1 MSIQSIVL
9 KKTVGT
15 ISCDRRRGLEA
26 SMGVIMKEELHE
38 EPTLPLKGA
47 KRNKDGVK
55 ISKTKNNTLLI
66 SQEGTTLEEPTI
78 NINEDSDL

>member
-1 MSIQSIVL
+1 
-9 KKTVGT
+9 
-15 ISCDRRRGLEA
+15 
-26 SMGVIMKEELHE
+26 MGVIMKEELHE

-66 SQEGTTLEEPTI
+66 SQEGTTVEE
-78 NINEDSDL
+78 NI